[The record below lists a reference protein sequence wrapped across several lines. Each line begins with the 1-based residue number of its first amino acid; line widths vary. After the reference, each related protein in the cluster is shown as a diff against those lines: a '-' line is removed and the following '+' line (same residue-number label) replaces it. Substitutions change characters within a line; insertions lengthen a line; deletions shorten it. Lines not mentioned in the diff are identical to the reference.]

1 MGKAATAWML
11 RTAGIAAIAL
21 ACAQPAQ
28 AAPAHTRD
36 LQECATQ
43 TQSLADQRI
52 AACTKLLQS
61 GRLKGKPLGVT
72 YGLRGLAYL
81 DRGDV
86 PHAIGDLNNAIQLA
100 PDFAPAYQN
109 RGNAWYARGNF
120 GQALA
125 DYDATIKLD
134 PESASPYINRAT
146 VRRDLGYTEGAL
158 EDYGRAISLGSD
170 RAGAYRGRGELYL
183 RAGDKAKA
191 LADFDRALKLDPD
204 APTFMLRAQAREAS
218 NDLNGALADY
228 QEASHRDAKSV
239 AALTAIAGIWKK
251 RGNLDK
257 AIITYD
263 RAIGLEQNRPSTYK
277 LRAEAYAARGE
288 RKKAMDDISRA
299 LKFSWNA
306 DLLKTRGAL
315 RLDDGDLA
323 GAAHDADA
331 ILKINAQNAD
341 AFALRGAA
349 FARKKDYARAL
360 PDLDRAID
368 GDD

>member
-86 PHAIGDLNNAIQLA
+86 QHAIGDLDSALKLA

-109 RGNAWYARGNF
+109 RGNASYARGNY

-125 DYDATIKLD
+125 DYDTTIKRD
-134 PESASPYINRAT
+134 PESPSPYITRAT
-146 VRRDLGYTEGAL
+146 ARRDLGYNEGAL
-158 EDYGRAISLGSD
+158 EDYGRASSLGAD
-170 RAGAYRGRGELYL
+170 RASAYRGRGELYL
-183 RAGDKAKA
+183 RAGDSAKA
-191 LADFDRALKLDPD
+191 LADLDRALKLDPD
-204 APTFMLRAQAREAS
+204 APTYMLRAKTRETAG
-218 NDLNGALADY
+218 DLNGAMGDY
-228 QEASHRDAKSV
+228 QEASRRDDKNIL
-239 AALTAIAGIWKK
+239 ALTAIAGIWRK
-251 RGNLDK
+251 RGDFDK
-257 AIITYD
+257 AIGVYD
-263 RAIGLEQNRPSTYK
+263 RAIGLEQNRPATYK
-277 LRAEAYAARGE
+277 LRAEAYAAKGE
-288 RKKAMDDISRA
+288 RKRAMDDISRA

-306 DLLKTRGAL
+306 DLLKTRGA
-315 RLDDGDLA
+315 DVV
-323 GAAHDADA
+323 
-331 ILKINAQNAD
+331 
-341 AFALRGAA
+341 
-349 FARKKDYARAL
+349 
-360 PDLDRAID
+360 
-368 GDD
+368 